1 MLEKNITVLS
11 QYSLLNNNLENILKA
26 IIVFLILICLFKL
39 FQKVILKR
47 LKKLAEKTKSNID
60 DTLIEIFRS
69 IKPPFYFLIA
79 LYLAIQF
86 LFIGELIQKIINIVL
101 IVLIVF
107 QIVFSLQ
114 VLIDYLI
121 KKTREKEKNKQS
133 QTALV
138 LLGKFT
144 KGILWVI
151 GILLILSNLGV
162 NISSLIAGLGI
173 GGIAMALA
181 LQNILGDLF
190 SSFTIYFDKP
200 FVVGDF
206 IVTGKHAGIVK
217 KIGLKTTRIQALQGE
232 EIIISNNE
240 LTSARIQNFK
250 KLKERRVIFKFGVV
264 YETSFE
270 KIKRIPEIIEK
281 IIKSLDKARF
291 NRSHFI
297 QFDDSALS
305 FETVYYIESEDYDA
319 YRNVHQ
325 KILFKIKQIFD
336 EEKISMAYPTQT
348 LYLKK

>member
-1 MLEKNITVLS
+1 MLFKNIPPLTK
-11 QYSLLNNNLENILKA
+11 YYFLNNNLQNILET
-26 IIVFLILICLFKL
+26 IVVFIILIFVFKF
-39 FQKVILKR
+39 FQKIVLKR
-47 LKKLAEKTKSNID
+47 LEKLAQRTKTDID
-60 DTLIEIFRS
+60 DTLIQIFKS
-69 IKPPFYFLIA
+69 IKPPFYSLIA
-79 LYLAIQF
+79 IYLAIQF
-86 LFIGELIQKIINIVL
+86 LFIGELIQKIIDVIL

-107 QIVFSLQ
+107 QVIFSLQ

-121 KKTREKEKNKQS
+121 KKSQLKEKSKETQG
-133 QTALV
+133 AFV
-138 LLGKFT
+138 LLGKIT
-144 KGILWVI
+144 KAILWVI

-206 IVTGKHAGIVK
+206 IVTGEHAGIVK

-250 KLKERRVIFKFGVV
+250 KLRERRVIFKFGLV

-270 KIKRIPEIIEK
+270 KIKAIPEIIEK
-281 IIKSLDKARF
+281 IIKSVNKARF
-291 NRSHFI
+291 SRSHFV

-305 FETVYYIESEDYDA
+305 FETVYYIESEDYNV
-319 YRNVHQ
+319 YRNIHQ

-336 EEKISMAYPTQT
+336 EERISMAYPTQT